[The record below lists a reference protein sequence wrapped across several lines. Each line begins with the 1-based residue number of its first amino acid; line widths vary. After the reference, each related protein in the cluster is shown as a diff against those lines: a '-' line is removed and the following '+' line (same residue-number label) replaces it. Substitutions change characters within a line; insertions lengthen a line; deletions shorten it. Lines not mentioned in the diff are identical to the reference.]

1 TAVVTAPLPE
11 EGIFMPKLYLALA
24 GIWFLGLLFGGLQLL
39 AGHWQTTYRYRRHLL
54 ALPREWLNIA
64 DHLLERLNYRGKIP
78 QLALSSRIFSPA
90 LVGVFR
96 PLILLPVAM
105 VNQLSLEQVEAV
117 LAHEMAHLRR
127 ADHWW
132 NLLQSI
138 IELLF
143 YFNPAVHWISR
154 CIREEREHCCDD
166 IVASLGIDPVIY
178 AKTLFQLE
186 TQRQLS
192 PGLALAARPGSLLGR
207 IERLLLNTPN
217 QYRMK
222 PGMLL
227 FLLLLVST
235 LFSLNSPTPVTSSPN
250 HPEERMVPV
259 TEAEVSVNGLIK
271 KDLGTTAGAELW
283 RNSHALAQ
291 DTLPPQAGSR
301 QHLFM
306 NRNGKEIELEKVN
319 GDITRLEIDGEL
331 IAPEDYDKYADLLQ
345 SYNFRA
351 PAPPAPPTPP
361 NAPFAPSP
369 PAPPTPPTPP
379 VAPFNGFDGEGN
391 SFYWEDD
398 NGQTLRFELFGDDEG
413 MTFILPDMDSV
424 MHLRFESMRNFDFPE
439 GILEFQG
446 NAEEWQEHME
456 EFQSRIGEL
465 RNQFFSW
472 EEWGENNPFHMD
484 SSSLRFRM
492 LSPGNG
498 QGFHFE
504 LDGEGNGFGIDGNRR
519 FYFDENGEREFTEE
533 DVFERYLEQDDLE
546 RLRDDDRSYLFS
558 GSERVHRI
566 SGQRFAGLAKN
577 FQRRGLLSVQ
587 QIERIQITEKELK
600 INGEK
605 VSDAL
610 FKRYREEYQ
619 DRYRVEWEELGEF
632 DIDFQPET
640 TRLGN

>member
-1 TAVVTAPLPE
+1 MDFLNHQLLTAIGATVLHAFWQATLLAIFLWAIARYFNPIPTTRYRLAYGALLLQLALSAITLGYSFDLPEVQTVSTSSEEIPLLIVKAPVDDGTAVVTAPLPE
-11 EGIFMPKLYLALA
+11 EGIFMPELYLALA

-54 ALPREWLNIA
+54 ALPKEWLNIA

-271 KDLGTTAGAELW
+271 K
-283 RNSHALAQ
+283 
-291 DTLPPQAGSR
+291 
-301 QHLFM
+301 
-306 NRNGKEIELEKVN
+306 
-319 GDITRLEIDGEL
+319 
-331 IAPEDYDKYADLLQ
+331 
-345 SYNFRA
+345 
-351 PAPPAPPTPP
+351 
-361 NAPFAPSP
+361 
-369 PAPPTPPTPP
+369 
-379 VAPFNGFDGEGN
+379 
-391 SFYWEDD
+391 
-398 NGQTLRFELFGDDEG
+398 
-413 MTFILPDMDSV
+413 
-424 MHLRFESMRNFDFPE
+424 
-439 GILEFQG
+439 
-446 NAEEWQEHME
+446 
-456 EFQSRIGEL
+456 
-465 RNQFFSW
+465 
-472 EEWGENNPFHMD
+472 
-484 SSSLRFRM
+484 
-492 LSPGNG
+492 
-498 QGFHFE
+498 
-504 LDGEGNGFGIDGNRR
+504 
-519 FYFDENGEREFTEE
+519 
-533 DVFERYLEQDDLE
+533 
-546 RLRDDDRSYLFS
+546 
-558 GSERVHRI
+558 
-566 SGQRFAGLAKN
+566 
-577 FQRRGLLSVQ
+577 
-587 QIERIQITEKELK
+587 
-600 INGEK
+600 
-605 VSDAL
+605 
-610 FKRYREEYQ
+610 
-619 DRYRVEWEELGEF
+619 
-632 DIDFQPET
+632 
-640 TRLGN
+640 